1 MSKELFEEF
10 EKSDVLMSKIFSFLV
25 DADEISYVDAM
36 SLFSIMDLTHDN
48 LTDLG
53 NKYTQ
58 ELIKRREKNKK
69 HRKINSIIMKLIMVC
84 NIVGVLFLQP
94 IPIFIAILLRIVIGV
109 RNSKNAKDNTI
120 NYDEYEKLVGL
131 GEGFTNIM
139 DNCITFINKKIKY
152 DSYELSK
159 EVSELLKGFE
169 GISVETFI
177 FDANHV
183 DELIEE
189 FEKVSGNSDDI
200 ENVEIAIQVFN
211 SADEKAQKSKAANAE
226 KEEEMTLKLV
236 KKDKK

>member
-10 EKSDVLMSKIFSFLV
+10 EKTDGLMAKIFSFLV

-84 NIVGVLFLQP
+84 NVVGVLFIQP
-94 IPIFIAILLRIVIGV
+94 IPIFIAILLWIVIGV
-109 RNSKNAKDNTI
+109 RNSKNAKDNAI
-120 NYDEYEKLVGL
+120 NYEEYEKLKNL
-131 GEGFTNIM
+131 GNSFTNSM

-169 GISVETFI
+169 DISVETFI
-177 FDANHV
+177 FNAMHV
-183 DELIEE
+183 DELMEE
-189 FEKVSGNSDDI
+189 FEKTFGNSDDV
-200 ENVEIAIQVFN
+200 ENIDISVQVLN
-211 SADEKAQKSKAANAE
+211 CGDDKKEKT
-226 KEEEMTLKLV
+226 KEESEAVTLKLV
-236 KKDKK
+236 KKKKK